1 MLNKQK
7 GNMYPF
13 VTHTWNVIKGKCPHD
28 CSYCYMK
35 VYSQPELHFDEKS
48 LKDNLGS
55 GNFIFVGSSCDA
67 WADDIQNDW
76 IDQMLEQCRL
86 YPQNTY
92 LFQSKN
98 PSRLGY
104 WYGDLPPKTILGT
117 TIETCQTIDDYSKA
131 PRPRAR
137 FEAMLDLSTGIY
149 PLMVSIEPI
158 MDFDLATLVDWVKAI
173 SPKFVSIGADS
184 KGHKL
189 PEPSPNEVKYLI
201 EELRSITTVK
211 IKDNLNRL
219 VAIRE

>member
-1 MLNKQK
+1 MGLNKQR

-13 VTHTWNVIKGKCPHD
+13 VTHTWNAIKGKCPHN

-35 VYSQPELHFDEKS
+35 RFSQPELHFDEAE
-48 LKDNLGS
+48 LKTNLGT

-67 WADDIQNDW
+67 WANSILDEW

-98 PSRLGY
+98 PARIGY

-117 TIETCQTIDDYSKA
+117 TIETCQTIDDFGKA

-137 FEAMLDLSTGIY
+137 FEAMLDLSTGRH
-149 PLMVSIEPI
+149 PLMVSMEPI
-158 MDFDLATLVDWVKAI
+158 MDFDLETLVDWLRAI

-184 KGHKL
+184 GNNHL
-189 PEPSPNEVKYLI
+189 PEPSSGELKDLI
-201 EELRSITTVK
+201 EALKEITE
-211 IKDNLNRL
+211 IKLKNNLNRL
-219 VAIRE
+219 L